1 MSVSKTL
8 VNVRAG
14 VAIALIS
21 AVASTGVRSD
31 RVRAGSVGVASVSVV
46 GTLIDIRAA
55 HTIALVSA
63 VTRARESSV
72 GVGA

>member
-31 RVRAGSVGVASVSVV
+31 RVRAGSVGVASVSV
-46 GTLIDIRAA
+46 GAA